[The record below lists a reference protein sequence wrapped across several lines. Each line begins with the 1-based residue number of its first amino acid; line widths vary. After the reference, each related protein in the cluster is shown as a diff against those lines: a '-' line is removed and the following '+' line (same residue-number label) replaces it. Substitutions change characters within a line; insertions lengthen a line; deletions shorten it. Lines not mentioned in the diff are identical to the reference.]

1 MLFAFVQYRRNSEDR
16 GIGLESN
23 NEDNKAKEDYLKEI
37 DDDENNNTASFT
49 NAAARENILSLMDNF
64 IEQITTIRKT
74 LLGVSVSALLLA
86 PLAIG
91 LSAYLTLHPSF
102 FAILEIE
109 NEFGLVLSILLGA
122 VLIISSIW
130 LVSGIRQYKSISS
143 WSKRYNDYKREREDM
158 DKKIASQYGLTMT
171 DINNNST
178 L

>member
-1 MLFAFVQYRRNSEDR
+1 MD
-16 GIGLESN
+16 SN
-23 NEDNKAKEDYLKEI
+23 NEDNRGKEDYLKEI
-37 DDDENNNTASFT
+37 DNNNNNITTQSPA
-49 NAAARENILSLMDNF
+49 NAAARENILSLMDSF
-64 IEQITTIRKT
+64 IEQITSIRKT
-74 LLGVSVSALLLA
+74 LLGVSISALLLA

-91 LSAYLTLHPSF
+91 LSAYLILHPSF

-130 LVSGIRQYKSISS
+130 LISGIRQYKSISS
-143 WSKRYNDYKREREDM
+143 WSKRYNEYKREKDDM

-171 DINNNST
+171 DMNSNSA

>member
-1 MLFAFVQYRRNSEDR
+1 MLEKFEDR
-16 GIGLESN
+16 GIGLNS
-23 NEDNKAKEDYLKEI
+23 NEDNTAKEEDYLKEI
-37 DDDENNNTASFT
+37 DNNNNSNNNNNITTQSPA

-64 IEQITTIRKT
+64 IEQITSIRKI
-74 LLGVSVSALLLA
+74 LLGVSISALLLA

-91 LSAYLTLHPSF
+91 LSAYLILHPSF

-143 WSKRYNDYKREREDM
+143 WSKRYNEYKREKEDM
-158 DKKIASQYGLTMT
+158 DMKIASQYGLTMS
-171 DINNNST
+171 DINSKST
-178 L
+178 P

>member
-1 MLFAFVQYRRNSEDR
+1 LDR
-16 GIGLESN
+16 N
-23 NEDNKAKEDYLKEI
+23 NEDNRAKEDYLKEI
-37 DDDENNNTASFT
+37 DNSNINVASST

-64 IEQITTIRKT
+64 IEQITSIRKI
-74 LLGVSVSALLLA
+74 LLGVSISALLLA

-91 LSAYLTLHPSF
+91 LSAYLILHPSF

-143 WSKRYNDYKREREDM
+143 WSKRYNEYKREKEDM
-158 DKKIASQYGLTMT
+158 DMKIASQYGLTMS
-171 DINNNST
+171 DINSKST
-178 L
+178 P